1 MDKSEI
7 GNCAII
13 GGTILA
19 MWIVTK
25 HACNAINIIAEN
37 DAANNTNNCVID
49 MQNVVIDAQD
59 KIIKSKNK
67 QIKELSKKSS
77 K

>member
-7 GNCAII
+7 GECAIV
-13 GGTILA
+13 GGAILV
-19 MWIVTK
+19 MWIAVK
-25 HACNAINIIAEN
+25 HICNAVDIVAANN
-37 DAANNTNNCVID
+37 AANNTNNCVID